1 LPRHD
6 LRRAG
11 LQRGWMWR
19 CVWERGAVRLRGRSD
34 GGGTRGARHPLR
46 VTRERAVD
54 PFFPAHDMHE
64 SDCNPTSALFTPD
77 FFVSKRFNQQI
88 RATCMDMFSG
98 GGGPHLNEGKCKI
111 LCDVLQLNLDLSIL
125 MHLAR
130 PRSRPCMWWCAIHTA
145 AQLFAVTH

>member
-1 LPRHD
+1 VVEHVARGTPR
-6 LRRAG
+6 G
-11 LQRGWMWR
+11 
-19 CVWERGAVRLRGRSD
+19 
-34 GGGTRGARHPLR
+34 PL
-46 VTRERAVD
+46 
-54 PFFPAHDMHE
+54 HE

-130 PRSRPCMWWCAIHTA
+130 SRSRPCMWWCAIHTA
-145 AQLFAVTH
+145 AQLFAVTHWLASCRCWIRNACSRSSVSALYVRTCTVYFSFC